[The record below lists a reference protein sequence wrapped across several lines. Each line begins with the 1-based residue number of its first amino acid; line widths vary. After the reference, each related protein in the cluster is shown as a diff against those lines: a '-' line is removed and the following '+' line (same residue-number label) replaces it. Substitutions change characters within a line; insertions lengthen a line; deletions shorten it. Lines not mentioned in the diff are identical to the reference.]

1 MNTPTN
7 RKNFPITN
15 IGSVTLMMIFIVLC
29 MITFAALSLSS
40 AASDHRSAEKAV
52 SHIQSYYKASGKAEE
67 TLAGIDQVLADC
79 YRKTSDA
86 NGYYKEILA
95 HYKNDPDITINQKN
109 NTFTFTYLTK
119 ISEKQSLK
127 SCLTIPYPSEGNKR
141 YQITSWKTVT
151 TAEWNGDNSLPLLE
165 K

>member
-1 MNTPTN
+1 MNTHTN

-40 AASDHRSAEKAV
+40 AASDHCSAEKSV

-67 TLAGIDQVLADC
+67 TLAEIDQVLADC

-86 NGYYKEILA
+86 NGYYKKILA

-127 SCLTIPYPSEGNKR
+127 SCLTIPYPSEGKKR
-141 YQITSWKTVT
+141 YRITSWKTVT